1 MKNELSKR
9 LVKNAR
15 YIIKATPGLKV
26 REAEKRIGRNPG
38 YFSRLDRDGCDA
50 GLSVDSAFAIA
61 EYVGKT
67 VDSLCHDDYSDTA
80 KRMQIAEMEDKI
92 RQMQEELKELKG
104 DGDV

>member
-9 LVKNAR
+9 LAKNAR

-26 REAEKRIGRNPG
+26 NEVEKRIGKSRG
-38 YFSRLDRDGCDA
+38 YFSRLDRDGCDT

-61 EYVGKT
+61 EYVGKS

-80 KRMQIAEMEDKI
+80 KKMQIAEMEDKI
-92 RQMQEELKELKG
+92 KQMQEELKELKG
-104 DGDV
+104 